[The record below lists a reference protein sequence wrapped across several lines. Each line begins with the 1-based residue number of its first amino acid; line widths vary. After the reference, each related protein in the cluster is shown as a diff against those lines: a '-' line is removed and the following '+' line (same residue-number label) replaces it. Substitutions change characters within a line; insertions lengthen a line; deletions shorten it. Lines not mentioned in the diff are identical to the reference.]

1 MQPTRLTQP
10 LVLTRGATFRQ
21 TFFLQ
26 QPKLAYE
33 AITGGRS
40 FPLEITVPAHGLLDG
55 WPTWIE
61 GVKGIPELNRPY
73 GGPPIFAEVIDED
86 TLRFGSV
93 SGVDRPRPNG
103 GSIIYNLPVDLTGCT
118 VSVELLDEAE
128 PSEDL
133 ISASIVGPGQVG
145 MLITASDSATIT
157 WSRAKFALWVTMSNG
172 DRDCWLTGEIIAEGV
187 AP

>member
-10 LVLTRGATFRQ
+10 LILTRGATFRQ

-26 QPKLAYE
+26 QTKLAYE

-55 WPTWIE
+55 WPIWIE
-61 GVKGIPELNRPY
+61 GLKGIPELNRPY
-73 GGPPIFAEVIDED
+73 GGAPIFAEVIDED

-103 GSIIYNLPVDLTGCT
+103 GSIVYNLPVDLTGAT
-118 VSVELLDEAE
+118 ISVELLDTAE
-128 PSEDL
+128 PDETL
-133 ISASIVGPGQVG
+133 IVPSIVGPGEVQLL
-145 MLITASDSATIT
+145 MSASNSATIT
-157 WSRAKFALWVTMSNG
+157 WGRAKFALWLTMSNG
-172 DRDCWLTGEIIAEGV
+172 DRDCWVTGEIVAEGV